1 MLFRTP
7 ISPALVAACL
17 CGVGVVANA
26 QMNSGAAMQETSPEP
41 DDSRVHQFIEGGY
54 SAPTGT
60 TANYLHGGLNGAIGF
75 SVAPVKGSPV
85 DFRFDFAYN
94 RMDGTP
100 ALIAL
105 SQAVASGVN
114 KVHEDIWSGSLDLEL
129 RARFGGGVQGYLMGG
144 GGAYRT
150 HLVLRRPS
158 LVSGGSYGG
167 GSGFGE
173 QTAATYTMTR
183 FGWNAGA
190 GLSFP
195 LEDGGS
201 WFIEARFTRVPA
213 SGSAAPLQFVPID
226 FGVQF

>member
-1 MLFRTP
+1 
-7 ISPALVAACL
+7 
-17 CGVGVVANA
+17 
-26 QMNSGAAMQETSPEP
+26 MQDTSPEP
-41 DDSRVHQFIEGGY
+41 DDSLVREFVEGGY
-54 SAPTGT
+54 SAPIGT
-60 TANYLHGGLNGAIGF
+60 TADYLHGGPNGAIGF

-100 ALIAL
+100 RLIAL
-105 SQAVASGVN
+105 SQAAASGVN
-114 KVHEDIWSGSLDLEL
+114 KVHEDIWSGSLDLEF
-129 RARFGGGVQGYLMGG
+129 RAQLGGGVQGYLMGG

-150 HLVLRRPS
+150 HLALRRPG
-158 LVSGGSYGG
+158 LGSGGTYGG

-173 QTAATYTMTR
+173 QTVATYTMTK

-195 LEDGGS
+195 LEDGGA
-201 WFIEARFTRVPA
+201 WFIEARFTRIPA
-213 SGSAAPLQFVPID
+213 SGSVAPLQFVPID